1 MTLVPFEKPDLNEE
15 ILIAKDLVNQAVGTL
30 GYLTLRRSH
39 MIRVRKALGPKASP
53 RHLGV
58 LDDEL
63 ESMNEEIDE
72 GEEYIALWREI
83 LEALMQRS
91 A

>member
-1 MTLVPFEKPDLNEE
+1 MTIVAFEKPELGDE
-15 ILIAKDLVNQAVGTL
+15 ILIAKDLLNQAVSTL

-39 MIRVRKALGPKASP
+39 MVRVRKALGPKAHP
-53 RHLGV
+53 RHLSV
-58 LDDEL
+58 LDDEI
-63 ESMNEEIDE
+63 ESINEEIDE

-83 LEALMQRS
+83 LDALTLRS